1 MVFEREVNM
10 SPITVH
16 ESDAELL
23 TPADVE
29 KDFASLTDALLEKQI
44 QRLARE
50 LLRRSDIYVALQQL
64 LANGQFANEVEA
76 LAHAVRTL
84 QFAMKAEQDRSSAS

>member
-1 MVFEREVNM
+1 M
-10 SPITVH
+10 SPIAPH
-16 ESDAELL
+16 ESDAKLL
-23 TPADVE
+23 TPADIE
-29 KDFASLTDALLEKQI
+29 KDFASLTDGLLEKQI

-64 LANGQFANEVEA
+64 VANGRFANEVDA

-84 QFAMKAEQDRSSAS
+84 QFAMKAEQDRSNAS